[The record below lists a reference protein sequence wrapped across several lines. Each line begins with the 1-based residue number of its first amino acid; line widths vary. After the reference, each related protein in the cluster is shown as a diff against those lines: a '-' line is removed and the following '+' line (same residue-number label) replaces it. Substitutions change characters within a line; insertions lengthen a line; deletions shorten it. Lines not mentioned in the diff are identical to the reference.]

1 VEFLSFGKYTAYVWS
16 STILTYI
23 VLIANVI
30 AARRRLRS
38 RIERARRQMA
48 VEEVQ

>member
-16 STILTYI
+16 STILTFI
-23 VLIANVI
+23 VLVGNVVM
-30 AARRRLRS
+30 ARRQLRS

-48 VEEVQ
+48 AEEMQ